1 MRKKEEGV
9 LQQINKFT
17 HGDLDVFLSIHN
29 ICSICLIEKG
39 IVSFLQNRNREK
51 VCAECGYVP
60 DTADFDE
67 KIPIGTTMNPENQMS
82 FARGLGDTL
91 GRKGLFCVLAK
102 GVGVHDLPI
111 RSRQITVLTSK
122 FEHPKIM
129 MLLRLGRNLAH
140 EWGFDSHKEK
150 QSIIFSNYFG
160 SMLRTIGAWIVS
172 RGDRGEHINLRKTVG
187 ACFALSLLKI
197 KGEDD
202 YRRAIEK
209 LEVNPIFLE
218 DIGAIHKSL
227 EMIM

>member
-122 FEHPKIM
+122 FEHPKIITM
-129 MLLRLGRNLAH
+129 LRLGRQLCH
-140 EWGFDSHKEK
+140 DWGFDNHKEK
-150 QSIIFSNYFG
+150 QSIIFSNQFG
-160 SMLRTIGAWIVS
+160 NMLRMVGTWVIHRGTRCNTKKIV
-172 RGDRGEHINLRKTVG
+172 E

-197 KGEDD
+197 KGEFS
-202 YRRAIEK
+202 YRNVVDK
-209 LEVNPIFLE
+209 LEINSKMLHDITNILGLLE
-218 DIGAIHKSL
+218 
-227 EMIM
+227 ETT